1 MHFDKYEVL
10 FYGRSKKMHFQ
21 EKKKKDST
29 VKNEAMQ
36 QSRDDLK

>member
-1 MHFDKYEVL
+1 MA
-10 FYGRSKKMHFQ
+10 GQKKCIFRK
-21 EKKKKDST
+21 KKKKDST

>member
-1 MHFDKYEVL
+1 MAGQKNAFS
-10 FYGRSKKMHFQ
+10 G
-21 EKKKKDST
+21 KKKKDST